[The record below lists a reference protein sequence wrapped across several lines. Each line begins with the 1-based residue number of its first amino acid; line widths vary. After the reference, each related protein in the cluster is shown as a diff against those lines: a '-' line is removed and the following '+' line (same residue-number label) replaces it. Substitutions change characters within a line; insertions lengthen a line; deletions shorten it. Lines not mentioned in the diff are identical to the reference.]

1 MRIGYWSSDVCS
13 SDLVGGGDIIAP
25 DGGRQH
31 RGRQQRLPG
40 HARPGGPVAPRDI
53 AGEDRQI
60 RLLGGGSGGSAGR
73 APRSDRVGDVGN
85 ARHIAVQRV
94 ADRKSTRLNSSHSC
108 ATRMPSSAWKKK
120 KTTLV
125 LKPH

>member
-1 MRIGYWSSDVCS
+1 MIRRPPRSTRTDTLFP
-13 SDLVGGGDIIAP
+13 DTTLV
-25 DGGRQH
+25 RS
-31 RGRQQRLPG
+31 

-94 ADRKSTRLNSSHSC
+94 AVPIGGEGVDPGGAEVAKRGGSQFADRPQIGKASSRE
-108 ATRMPSSAWKKK
+108 RMGPYQ
-120 KTTLV
+120 
-125 LKPH
+125 